1 MELIFD
7 VGYGMIILLFE
18 GGSSMVCPNC
28 GMENEEEVTVC
39 AQCGER
45 LVQSKRNYGKD
56 FAWAALALGIWS
68 MIFYPYLYA
77 PLAVLAAAV
86 AHRQNFKGKMH
97 LAGVICG
104 LVALVGWAVFRILT

>member
-7 VGYGMIILLFE
+7 VGYGMIVLLFE
-18 GGSSMVCPNC
+18 RGSSMICPNC
-28 GMENEEEVTVC
+28 GMENEEVAVC
-39 AQCGER
+39 TQCGEP
-45 LVQSKRNYGKD
+45 LTQPKRYFGKD

-68 MIFYPYLYA
+68 LLFYPYLYA

-104 LVALVGWAVFRILT
+104 LVALVGWAVFRIIA